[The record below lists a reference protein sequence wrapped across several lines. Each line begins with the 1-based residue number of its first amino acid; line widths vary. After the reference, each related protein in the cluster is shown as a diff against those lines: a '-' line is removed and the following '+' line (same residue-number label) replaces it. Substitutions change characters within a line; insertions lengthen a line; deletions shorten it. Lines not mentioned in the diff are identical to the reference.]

1 MEVAAGNDRVTT
13 LVASLS
19 SGFARVHL
27 SAVPSMMDCVLSST
41 GTSPSLL
48 FESLLGSFSNAFEE
62 VGNEEWSTDS
72 KKCKYFL
79 AWFCSISHLVKDI
92 EAHGDCFQIYTW
104 KAFVPL
110 TKKAYVVDQEMLRQ
124 IITLFLGV
132 VVEMDA
138 WKDLGISLVPFLLKS
153 IRVPTEKYVGYNCSD
168 ESTSSTA
175 VENENIGG
183 PLPPGYFGLS
193 LSCHILSE
201 TLDAALS
208 SGEYPPPRLSS
219 LRDRFACDLLP
230 DLCFVAE
237 RLLLQ
242 SLEYRA
248 SAISILLPA
257 IFKAF
262 TSEMILRSLTQG
274 LPLSIFWRHFPEKIW
289 NCCRKMFSFGYLE
302 RRDAYR
308 VLSLYLS
315 FSKSTETSKYSIK
328 SQMGEFDIRDQKEFW
343 DEMKRGL
350 VDKDSLLR
358 KQAFHMLK
366 GVIGI
371 AKENQEY
378 SAMSGSKSGEK
389 HLNTRTLTKRELW
402 AEKEAQSLGV
412 GRESEFSDSSHINH
426 QMWGAFLLLC
436 QMLEEYGTHLVEAA
450 WNHQV
455 SSLLHFSISNNG
467 LESCN
472 GNTEIP
478 NKIISSELPVWLAIL
493 WQRGFHHDNPQ
504 VRCLILESFLSID
517 WSQFGRC
524 VIALDESFIL
534 GPLIQGLNDPVH
546 HEDFGVR
553 GVYSSIILEGA
564 AQFFYHYTGH
574 LDVRVHANS

>member
-219 LRDRFACDLLP
+219 LRDRGC
-230 DLCFVAE
+230 
-237 RLLLQ
+237 
-242 SLEYRA
+242 
-248 SAISILLPA
+248 
-257 IFKAF
+257 
-262 TSEMILRSLTQG
+262 
-274 LPLSIFWRHFPEKIW
+274 HFL
-289 NCCRKMFSFGYLE
+289 FS
-302 RRDAYR
+302 
-308 VLSLYLS
+308 
-315 FSKSTETSKYSIK
+315 ETSKYSIK

-402 AEKEAQSLGV
+402 AEKEAQSLG
-412 GRESEFSDSSHINH
+412 
-426 QMWGAFLLLC
+426 
-436 QMLEEYGTHLVEAA
+436 MLEEYGTHLVEAA